1 MRDRIDSRS
10 STSAPKCVY
19 GARFSMGTC
28 RHAERLVRRTR
39 RLAPRA
45 PLEWRRCPTA
55 FRYRGV
61 HPNVPSRAE
70 RRRRTIMRAAARAA
84 RDAAVPATD
93 LRGVIG
99 AATGSAASLVEVSV
113 MLPTWSPR
121 VCTRADLLQ
130 QRCRTARRHRRRRSP
145 LIRRCTTHLRERHS
159 WCRLPCT
166 PRSEEALQRDHTY
179 PVLRVRH

>member
-1 MRDRIDSRS
+1 MD
-10 STSAPKCVY
+10 
-19 GARFSMGTC
+19 TC
-28 RHAERLVRRTR
+28 RHAERLVQCTR
-39 RLAPRA
+39 LLQARA
-45 PLEWRRCPTA
+45 LPDWRRCPA
-55 FRYRGV
+55 PFRHRGV
-61 HPNVPSRAE
+61 HPKVPSRAE
-70 RRRRTIMRAAARAA
+70 RRRRTIMRSAARAA
-84 RDAAVPATD
+84 RDAAVPAID

-99 AATGSAASLVEVSV
+99 AAAGLAASLVEVSV

-166 PRSEEALQRDHTY
+166 PRTDEALQRDHTY

>member
-1 MRDRIDSRS
+1 MRFRYTATARNVSLRRKDLIWARGGCRRVPYLNRAAVRPRSGTGRCTSKRS
-10 STSAPKCVY
+10 S
-19 GARFSMGTC
+19 G
-28 RHAERLVRRTR
+28 RR
-39 RLAPRA
+39 
-45 PLEWRRCPTA
+45 
-55 FRYRGV
+55 
-61 HPNVPSRAE
+61 
-70 RRRRTIMRAAARAA
+70 RRRRTIMRSAARAA
-84 RDAAVPATD
+84 RDAAMPAID

-121 VCTRADLLQ
+121 VCTRADLLH

-166 PRSEEALQRDHTY
+166 PRTDEALQRDHTY